1 MDQKRFPESYKEVL
15 NDIKDYWSLI
25 VVIPPLIGGLF
36 QILELSL
43 ISSSYIRFF
52 SVTQA
57 LVDGLLFLFFVI
69 LLSLAALIAIEF
81 GKMKCIQQ
89 RPKWVRET
97 LIFTL
102 IVLLAALFVSL
113 FFGLHLNCKILSVVI
128 IGVLLFTGLISLIT
142 FAIPDKFF
150 VAIGR
155 WILGVKKDPE
165 NDQKYT
171 SPKKTRLLWLLLIF
185 VPYFYLTHKTIL
197 FEPKS
202 LVNKEFVHCFVS
214 SYFPSTER
222 KIRYFNDQ
230 YIFVEVLK
238 KNKGNK
244 IFVLPFSKFFD
255 FQDCGVPKPKVIVP
269 TKKERKLDSI
279 KQNPSPSTL

>member
-165 NDQKYT
+165 NDQKIYQ
-171 SPKKTRLLWLLLIF
+171 P
-185 VPYFYLTHKTIL
+185 
-197 FEPKS
+197 
-202 LVNKEFVHCFVS
+202 
-214 SYFPSTER
+214 
-222 KIRYFNDQ
+222 
-230 YIFVEVLK
+230 
-238 KNKGNK
+238 
-244 IFVLPFSKFFD
+244 
-255 FQDCGVPKPKVIVP
+255 
-269 TKKERKLDSI
+269 
-279 KQNPSPSTL
+279 